1 MKKNILISAAAV
13 IVFLIICAALLLKS
27 KGLES
32 RLEQANQM
40 AAQMQDELKRVQAE
54 KAKMQ
59 KDNDKL
65 HADAVSYLALN
76 SQLQDEKDSLQK
88 RFSEAQRSI
97 ENKESD
103 LQKTKKKMEELEKS
117 VDLEKSKVQGKSSEE
132 KAVLEKKIAFLE
144 DSLAKERGL
153 YHYNLGVAYAQ
164 AKLYDEAV
172 EAYEKSISYNPD
184 NAEAHY
190 NLAVLYENMKDD
202 PDGAA
207 IQYRIYLEL
216 RPDAEDREHV
226 EAIIDKL
233 E

>member
-1 MKKNILISAAAV
+1 MKKNILISAVAA

-32 RLEQANQM
+32 ELAQANQM
-40 AAQMQDELKRVQAE
+40 TAQMQDELKRIQAE

-59 KDNDKL
+59 KENDKL

-103 LQKTKKKMEELEKS
+103 LQKTKQKMEELEKS
-117 VDLEKSKVQGKSSEE
+117 VNLEKSKVQGKLSEE
-132 KAVLEKKIAFLE
+132 KAVLEKRIASLE

-172 EAYEKSISYNPD
+172 EAYEKSISCNPD

-207 IQYRIYLEL
+207 IQYRMYLEL

>member
-1 MKKNILISAAAV
+1 MKKNILISAAAAV
-13 IVFLIICAALLLKS
+13 VFLIICAALLLKS
-27 KGLES
+27 KGLEFK
-32 RLEQANQM
+32 LEQANQM
-40 AAQMQDELKRVQAE
+40 TAQMQDELKRIQAE

-59 KDNDKL
+59 KENDKL